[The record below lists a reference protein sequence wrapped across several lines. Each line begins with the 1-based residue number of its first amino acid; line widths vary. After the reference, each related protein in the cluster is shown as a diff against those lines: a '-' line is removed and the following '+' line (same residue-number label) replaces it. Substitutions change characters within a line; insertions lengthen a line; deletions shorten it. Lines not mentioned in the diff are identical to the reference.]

1 MHYKQFRYII
11 ILVCLSIIVVR
22 VIFPDIKF
30 DTISMTLLGISLLVI
45 LIPDV
50 DKTLNKT
57 KKLKFG
63 SLEWELNELNKTTE
77 KVEGKLKDEKLK
89 GASISGLIRHNN
101 YDFEIQND
109 LPTTILKL
117 SIDIEKSM
125 REIYEIVFSTSEERP
140 LSTIKLIDILFDK
153 DIINDETTNLLK
165 HFWKIRNQ
173 FVHGYKL
180 IEITDKDILA
190 FSDIGIR
197 LLRILKNLE
206 NNINDEKVK
215 ISILS

>member
-1 MHYKQFRYII
+1 MRYKQFRCLI

-22 VIFPDIKF
+22 AIFPNIKF
-30 DTISMTLLGISLLVI
+30 DTISMTLLGISVLCI

-50 DKTLNKT
+50 DTIINRT

-89 GASISGLIRHNN
+89 GAGISGLIRRND

-117 SIDIEKSM
+117 SIEIEKSM
-125 REIYEIVFSTSEERP
+125 REIYEIVFSTNEERP
-140 LSTIKLIDILFDK
+140 LSTTKLIDTLFKK
-153 DIINDETTNLLK
+153 DIINDETTELLK
-165 HFWKIRNQ
+165 QFWRIRNQ
-173 FVHGYKL
+173 FVHGHKL

-197 LLRILKNLE
+197 LLRILKNME
-206 NNINDEKVK
+206 NDLKEDKVK